1 MTTNDRGQDK
11 YLISILFPSS
21 TAEIIVYVKIRK
33 EKINEDKNETSDAY
47 AFEQKFVGITATKG
61 WSGDTLGQKQGQW
74 WRRPMEEEE
83 ELGL

>member
-11 YLISILFPSS
+11 YLISILFHSRDNS
-21 TAEIIVYVKIRK
+21 LCKNKKRK
-33 EKINEDKNETSDAY
+33 NNEDKNETSEAY
-47 AFEQKFVGITATKG
+47 AFEQKFVAITATKG